1 MLNTVYENCVGPS
14 IPKPNIN
21 SFLLL
26 YYHFTAEYFRESAT
40 PKSRSLGAKCSA
52 DSAASCADVVRV
64 AQCTRCAPAEFCV
77 GGAPKSN
84 KICHTFA
91 RFLANFCALSNA
103 EVAQSRCQLQ
113 RRLGREMC

>member
-1 MLNTVYENCVGPS
+1 MLNTVYENYVGPS

-26 YYHFTAEYFRESAT
+26 YCHFTAGYFRESAT

-52 DSAASCADVVRV
+52 DSAASCTDVGRL
-64 AQCTRCAPAEFCV
+64 ALRTRCMLAEFCV

-91 RFLANFCALSNA
+91 RFLAKFCALSNA
-103 EVAQSRCQLQ
+103 EIVQSRCQMQ
-113 RRLGREMC
+113 R